1 MSHLAD
7 VSRIGIQ
14 CRGLGNWVFL
24 VQNIGFCQLKID
36 EGSEST
42 RQLEEN
48 SSAGSRNVSLGFQE
62 LVETS
67 VVRLEAGRQNV
78 EEILVRRKL
87 S

>member
-1 MSHLAD
+1 M
-7 VSRIGIQ
+7 
-14 CRGLGNWVFL
+14 FL
-24 VQNIGFCQLKID
+24 VQNIGFYQLKIN

-48 SSAGSRNVSLGFQE
+48 SSAGSRNVSPGFQE
-62 LVETS
+62 FVETS